1 MPRTHEENE
10 RIRQKAKEN
19 IRHKAMKLFIKQGYH
34 ATSISDIAKEA
45 EISKGLLYNYFKGK
59 EDLLAT
65 MVEEQIGKLMEV
77 MEGALSL
84 NTPSDQLKYI
94 VNHAIDNV
102 YTDPHVHR
110 FFLHLQTQPEADEEL
125 IKYSKRIVEENARQF
140 ELQCEMFENLGV
152 ENSRKKSLYFSS
164 TLQGVM
170 LMISTYPQTFPV
182 EEIKTQI
189 IQKFCQSSSN
199 ER

>member
-1 MPRTHEENE
+1 MPRTPEENE

-19 IRHKAMKLFIKQGYH
+19 IRNKAMKLFINQGYH

-65 MVEEQIGKLMEV
+65 IVEERIIKLIEV
-77 MEGALSL
+77 MEAALAL
-84 NTPSDQLKYI
+84 DTPADQLRYV

-102 YTDPHVHR
+102 YTNPQVHR
-110 FFLHLQTQPEADEEL
+110 FFLHLQTQPEADKEL

-152 ENSRKKSLYFSS
+152 ANPRERSLYFSS
-164 TLQGVM
+164 SLQGVM
-170 LMISTYPQTFPV
+170 LMIATYPQKFPV

-189 IQKFCQSSSN
+189 IEKFCQSSI
-199 ER
+199 

>member
-1 MPRTHEENE
+1 MPRTHEENK
-10 RIRQKAKEN
+10 RIRQIAKEN
-19 IRHKAMKLFIKQGYH
+19 IRHKAMDLFIKQGYH
-34 ATSISDIAKEA
+34 ASSISDIAKEA
-45 EISKGLLYNYFKGK
+45 GISKGLLYNYFKGK

-65 MVEEQIGKLMEV
+65 IVEERIGKLIEV

-84 NTPSDQLKYI
+84 DTPSDQLKYI

-102 YTDPHVHR
+102 YTNPSVHR

-140 ELQCEMFENLGV
+140 ELQCEMFETLGV
-152 ENSRKKSLYFSS
+152 ESPRKRSLYFSS

-199 ER
+199 EH

>member
-1 MPRTHEENE
+1 MPRTPEENE
-10 RIRQKAKEN
+10 RIRQKAIEN
-19 IRHKAMKLFIKQGYH
+19 IRHKAMELFINQGYH

-65 MVEEQIGKLMEV
+65 IVEERIIKLIEV
-77 MEGALSL
+77 MEGALAL
-84 NTPSDQLKYI
+84 DTPADQLKYV

-102 YTDPHVHR
+102 YTNPQVHR
-110 FFLHLQTQPEADEEL
+110 FFLHLQTQPEADKEL
-125 IKYSKRIVEENARQF
+125 IKYSKRIVEEKARQF

-152 ENSRKKSLYFSS
+152 ANPRERSLYFSS

-170 LMISTYPQTFPV
+170 LMIATYPQKFPV

-189 IQKFCQSSSN
+189 IEKFCQSPI
-199 ER
+199 